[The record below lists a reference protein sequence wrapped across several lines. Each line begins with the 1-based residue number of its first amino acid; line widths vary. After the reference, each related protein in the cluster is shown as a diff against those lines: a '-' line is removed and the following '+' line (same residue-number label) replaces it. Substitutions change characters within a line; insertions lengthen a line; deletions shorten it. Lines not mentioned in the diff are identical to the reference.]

1 MELARLRAVYEHP
14 GPYLTVH
21 AEVGRG
27 GEDALDQLDARWTSI
42 RHELERHDLGSAL
55 VEQVGERLRANT
67 HLGGE
72 VRRTIVA
79 SGDEV
84 VFDDV
89 QTAHSMWPET
99 VDVGD
104 LPDLGGWLR
113 IADQEIPF
121 LLVQVDRIGGDID
134 YYRALARPGSEHE
147 SVEGASYYIRKVPQ
161 GDWAQPQFQR
171 GAEEL
176 WKKNAREVSDAIT
189 KLAGEHRPR
198 AILVAGDVRAVQ
210 ELTDALEGGDVPVV
224 KLESGG
230 RAEGTSDDALWAE
243 VSVVLAA
250 LEAHAQK
257 EVADRLAEAAGRE
270 SGAAVGTDAVL
281 DALVRQQVDRL
292 VVDLDEAAGQTVRPG
307 QHEGLVLPEPA
318 LEADE
323 LPADRV
329 VVVAAAALSSSKLS
343 LLPAELIPALAGAGN
358 ADGVAA
364 LLRWS
369 DREVTPEA

>member
-329 VVVAAAALSSSKLS
+329 VVAAAALSSSKLS

>member
-329 VVVAAAALSSSKLS
+329 VVAAAALSSSKLS
-343 LLPAELIPALAGAGN
+343 LLPAELIPALGGAGN